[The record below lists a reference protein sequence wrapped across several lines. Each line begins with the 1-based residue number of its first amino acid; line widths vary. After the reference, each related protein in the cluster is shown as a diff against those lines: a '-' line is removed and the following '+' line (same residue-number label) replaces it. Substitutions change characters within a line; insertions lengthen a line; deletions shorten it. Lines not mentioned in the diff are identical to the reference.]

1 MGPLNDSAVGIVYL
15 RIFEPDHQAV
25 AINILPF
32 PVLQLLHAASIA
44 SVRQKLEVQ

>member
-15 RIFEPDHQAV
+15 RIFEPDHQGV

-32 PVLQLLHAASIA
+32 RVL
-44 SVRQKLEVQ
+44 